1 MIASSF
7 EVTAFSAPIENAPIR
22 PVSFDA
28 PRIVVCVGEIDDPPS
43 GTSATPRGARPIR
56 RE

>member
-1 MIASSF
+1 MIASSS
-7 EVTAFSAPIENAPIR
+7 EVTAFSAPNEKAPSR

-28 PRIVVCVGEIDDPPS
+28 PRMVVCVGAGEPPS
-43 GTSATPRGARPIR
+43 GTSASPRGARPMR